1 MTTPMQVGI
10 IGSGDVARSLGRAFI
25 TLGHSVMLGSR
36 TPEGEKLQAWQQK
49 MTAQIAASTSP
60 ATQALC
66 GSFEQAARFG
76 QLCVVA
82 VRGAALESAL
92 ALAGPEH
99 FAGKVVIDA
108 TNPLRMGP
116 DKQLALSVGFS
127 DSMGEM
133 TQRLLPAAKVV
144 KAFNCVNNAHMF
156 KPDFPGGQ
164 PEMFICGNDA
174 EAKASVTA
182 LLQQFGWTALDAGG
196 IDAARYIEPFGVLG
210 IRQAFKTGQWNYVLR
225 VITK

>member
-1 MTTPMQVGI
+1 MTTPLQVGI
-10 IGSGDVARSLGRAFI
+10 IGSGDVARSLGRAFL
-25 TLGHSVMLGSR
+25 TLGHRVMLGSR
-36 TPEGEKLQAWQQK
+36 TPEGEKLQAWQLK
-49 MTAQIAASTSP
+49 MAAQGHAAACSVGSFAQAAS
-60 ATQALC
+60 
-66 GSFEQAARFG
+66 FG
-76 QLCVVA
+76 QICVVA

-92 ALAGPEH
+92 SLAGPDN

-108 TNPLRMGP
+108 TNPLKMGP

-225 VITK
+225 VISK